1 MTDPEHAVDE
11 FDLGTLD
18 TAFQDAPD
26 HDAPVPDG
34 RYTVTVDR
42 VALKRS
48 QNSKAKMLEWELRIL
63 GPSQMGRKLWKYTL
77 LETPEHM
84 TWAKRDFNAAG
95 LKLAKLSELP
105 SRLSEL
111 LDRTLEVVVKTKDE
125 FPNIYFRSTGEAG
138 HGGADGG
145 SRPF

>member
-1 MTDPEHAVDE
+1 MTEPLDE

-18 TAFQDAPD
+18 QAYESAPD

-42 VALKRS
+42 VELKRS
-48 QNSKAKMLEWELRIL
+48 QGSGAKMLEWELRIL
-63 GPSQMGRKLWKYTL
+63 GPSQVGRRLWKYTL
-77 LETPEHM
+77 LETVDHVV
-84 TWAKRDFNAAG
+84 WAKRDFTAAG

-105 SRLSEL
+105 SRLTEL
-111 LDRTLEVVVKTKDE
+111 LDRTVEVVIKTRDE
-125 FPNIYFRSTGEAG
+125 FTNIYFRAAGEASAA
-138 HGGADGG
+138 GATSGA